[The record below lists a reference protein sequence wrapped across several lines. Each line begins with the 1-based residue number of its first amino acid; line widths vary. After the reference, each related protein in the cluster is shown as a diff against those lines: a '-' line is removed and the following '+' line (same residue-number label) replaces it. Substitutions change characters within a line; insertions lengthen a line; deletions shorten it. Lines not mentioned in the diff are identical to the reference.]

1 MTRHSPTA
9 MDRANSTFPTGPDL
23 NSSSQRCSVIPDDT
37 DAEIIIKIF
46 SLSVIL
52 FLSTF
57 GNILV
62 IGVVHKNKSMRHK
75 SINLYIVNL
84 ATSDLLLA
92 LVFIPGTICELLNGQ
107 GTWLITGFIGEA
119 TCRLVYFIQD
129 VSIAVSVQSLVVI
142 AFDRF
147 CAVVY
152 PLRITTT
159 SSTIRL
165 IVIPMTWLV
174 ACAIHASYFF
184 TYKLQWNPQ
193 DNTTM
198 CRHIWS
204 TDKNEHDDIMLKH
217 YLAMFC
223 LFFAIPVLLLVIL
236 YSLIFAKLRL
246 RSQKMSLRT
255 SGTIERRREQE
266 WNVLKMAFA
275 IVLAFFMCY
284 GPLNVVV
291 FFIIFKWGTIGDA
304 CNIKTILFITTFLFL
319 FNTALNP
326 FIYFIFSE
334 NFRLGFVR
342 MFVRTSK
349 HGSGKCFLKSIKK
362 IRTTDYESGHR
373 TVYNVIDTAV

>member
-1 MTRHSPTA
+1 
-9 MDRANSTFPTGPDL
+9 MDQANNTFSTGQDR
-23 NSSSQRCSVIPDDT
+23 NSSSQSCSVIPDDT
-37 DAEIIIKIF
+37 DLEIIIKIF

-62 IGVVHKNKSMRHK
+62 IGVVHKNQSMRQK

-92 LVFIPGTICELLNGQ
+92 LVVIPGTISDLLNGQ
-107 GTWLITGFIGEA
+107 GVWIITGFVGEA
-119 TCRLVYFIQD
+119 TCRLVYFVQD

-184 TYKLQWNPQ
+184 TYRLEWNPH

-198 CRHIWS
+198 CTHIWS
-204 TDKNEHDDIMLKH
+204 TDKKEHDDIMLKH

-223 LFFAIPVLLLVIL
+223 LFFAVPVLLLVIL
-236 YSLIFAKLRL
+236 YSLIFIKLRL
-246 RSQKMSLRT
+246 QSQTMSLRT
-255 SGTIERRREQE
+255 SGTIARRREQE

-275 IVLAFFMCY
+275 IVMAFFMCY
-284 GPLNVVV
+284 GPFNVVV
-291 FFIIFKWGTIGDA
+291 FLIIFQWGTIGDA
-304 CNIKTILFITTFLFL
+304 CNIKTILFITMFLFL

-334 NFRLGFVR
+334 NFRVGFVR
-342 MFVRTSK
+342 MFMRNSK
-349 HGSGKCFLKSIKK
+349 NGPGKCFLKSIKK
-362 IRTTDYESGHR
+362 IRTIDYESGHR
-373 TVYNVIDTAV
+373 TVFNVIDTAV